1 MRVTRS
7 TGARDSLYSGHHSN
21 QKNIISHSDN
31 PSSEEVIFR
40 PPGKEDG
47 AGLLKL
53 VHQLGVLDI
62 NSAYAYMLIGEHHAG
77 TSVVAEID
85 GELVGF
91 ISAYLLPAD
100 PETVFVWQ
108 VGVAEA
114 GRGKGLA
121 TRMLVEI
128 LKRPACADVR
138 YLDTTIGPT
147 NEASQ
152 ALFRGLARRLD
163 APLDETELFSAE
175 LFDAFDEG
183 EPHAPHEPE
192 ILFRIGPFDA
202 DSVNALSS

>member
-1 MRVTRS
+1 M
-7 TGARDSLYSGHHSN
+7 
-21 QKNIISHSDN
+21 
-31 PSSEEVIFR
+31 IFR

-47 AGLLKL
+47 AGILKL

-108 VGVAEA
+108 VGVAKA

-147 NEASQ
+147 NEPSQ

-163 APLDETELFSAE
+163 TGMEENELFSAE

-183 EPHAPHEPE
+183 EPHDPHEPE
-192 ILFRIGPFDA
+192 ILFRIGPFDGQR
-202 DSVNALSS
+202 VNALSS